1 MLREKGPTAVKRRFK
16 NAVNCVFL
24 VCYVTSLLQQVNR
37 SSTHF
42 TQEKIRK
49 KRGQPH
55 SPNLKSRNA
64 FKLPHTAQ
72 NNVQ

>member
-16 NAVNCVFL
+16 NAVNCISVERI
-24 VCYVTSLLQQVNR
+24 SLKER
-37 SSTHF
+37 KK
-42 TQEKIRK
+42 EKKKK

-64 FKLPHTAQ
+64 FKLPHTAE